1 MATALTWI
9 GNFTVFLGSVT
20 LIVTAFSNVGERNR

>member
-9 GNFTVFLGSVT
+9 GNFTVFLGSVA